1 MIPST
6 KKINTQK
13 QTNFDIVVIGG
24 GVVGLASAYKIQ
36 INYFAAEHFQSL
48 T

>member
-1 MIPST
+1 MIPSA

-24 GVVGLASAYKIQ
+24 GIVVLSTKI
-36 INYFAAEHFQSL
+36 
-48 T
+48 

>member
-13 QTNFDIVVIGG
+13 QTDFDIAVIGG
-24 GVVGLASAYKIQ
+24 GIVGLASAYKIQ
-36 INYFAAEHFQSL
+36 ITGNS
-48 T
+48 